1 MTKRSS
7 AITIRDVARAAGVSV
22 ATVSRYINKN
32 APVSD
37 DLSQRIQEIMD
48 AFNYVPQATARHL
61 AMRRKNA
68 IGLLLTNIQNHF
80 FAPLL
85 TGIEEVVRAHGYNLL
100 VATCHPDM
108 REGSQLPLGMH
119 NTDGL
124 LAFADSLDEDDIRQF
139 YDREFPLVLIHRT
152 PANDLAIPF
161 VTVENKAATRHLV
174 EHLITVHGRS
184 RIILMGGP
192 EQQED
197 SYWREVGYKAAL
209 SANGIAYDLALVLR
223 GSFQRAIAYA
233 NLKAFLADPHHPPFD
248 AIFAGDDDAA
258 IGVYDALKE
267 AGLHIPDEVSVVG
280 FDDSQLSQFLT
291 PPLTTVRAPTAQVG
305 RSAAEQLFRLL
316 AGEAPEREIL
326 HPTELVIRRSC
337 GCQVQANPYED
348 VTLPHITSGRLFSEG
363 TSPEVADHHE

>member
-1 MTKRSS
+1 MICRSGFRKSWTRSTTCRKPLRGTHAPQKRHWPASHQYPKS
-7 AITIRDVARAAGVSV
+7 FLCAA
-22 ATVSRYINKN
+22 
-32 APVSD
+32 
-37 DLSQRIQEIMD
+37 
-48 AFNYVPQATARHL
+48 
-61 AMRRKNA
+61 
-68 IGLLLTNIQNHF
+68 
-80 FAPLL
+80 L

-209 SANGIAYDLALVLR
+209 SANGIAYDPALVLR

-233 NLKAFLADPHHPPFD
+233 NRKHSWPIPIIRHSMPSLPGMTMPPLAFTTPSKGERLP
-248 AIFAGDDDAA
+248 
-258 IGVYDALKE
+258 
-267 AGLHIPDEVSVVG
+267 IPDEVSVVG

-291 PPLTTVRAPTAQVG
+291 PPLTTVRAPTGQVG

-316 AGEAPEREIL
+316 AGEVPEREICTPPNWL
-326 HPTELVIRRSC
+326 FVVPAVVRFRR
-337 GCQVQANPYED
+337 
-348 VTLPHITSGRLFSEG
+348 TRMKM
-363 TSPEVADHHE
+363 